1 MKLYIFQ
8 NKLARFFQID
18 KPLKSSDKLCQFA
31 RSGSKILGF
40 SLAVLFFL
48 SQASNLEAQDW
59 KSIHESEVKRIF
71 EIDQKL
77 TSIPVAMVDWE
88 IDSERKLASAAP
100 VKIKPNNF
108 KTTLAYLETFTKKP
122 QIDTSYSSFNQFTN
136 KISPLTSDSFLRLL
150 LLNGESAQ
158 IFKSNNLEFLIFL
171 QNIPS
176 QLRNSCLIVSVAFIH
191 PTHIWT
197 KSNKISLKINTES
210 SRHRDLDSMFNILI
224 MELKDSLS
232 PNFIGRSELPYIGI
246 ISNKLIPEVREGNS
260 LNKLIG
266 SLITIKENST
276 ALYLK
281 EKGKGQSVRNTMLN
295 EISTMM
301 FSAEQ
306 GNTNEKRIVRNENC
320 KILSVWHPNLNELHS
335 VNYSTQC
342 EDYLLKSTTT
352 KSVSDLKYY
361 C

>member
-1 MKLYIFQ
+1 MKLYTFQ

-40 SLAVLFFL
+40 SLVALFFL
-48 SQASNLEAQDW
+48 SQASKLEAQDW
-59 KSIHESEVKRIF
+59 KSIHESEVNRIF

-77 TSIPVAMVDWE
+77 TNIPVARVDWE
-88 IDSERKLASAAP
+88 IDSEKKLASAAP
-100 VKIKPNNF
+100 VKLKPNNS
-108 KTTLAYLETFTKKP
+108 KTTLAYLETFTKTP
-122 QIDTSYSSFNQFTN
+122 QIDASLSSFNQFTSD
-136 KISPLTSDSFLRLL
+136 ISPLSSDSSLGLL
-150 LLNGESAQ
+150 LLNGDSAQ
-158 IFKSNNLEFLIFL
+158 IFKSNNLEILSFL
-171 QNIPS
+171 QNIS
-176 QLRNSCLIVSVAFIH
+176 YQLRNTCLIVSIAFIH

-197 KSNKISLKINTES
+197 KSNKISLKIITES
-210 SRHRDLDSMFNILI
+210 SRHRDLDSMFSILI
-224 MELKDSLS
+224 MESKDSLS
-232 PNFIGRSELPYIGI
+232 PNFIGRPELPYIGI
-246 ISNKLIPEVREGNS
+246 ISNKLIPEVKEGSS
-260 LNKLIG
+260 LNKLVG
-266 SLITIKENST
+266 SLITIKGNST
-276 ALYLK
+276 ALYMK

-306 GNTNEKRIVRNENC
+306 GNTHEKRIVRNENC
-320 KILSVWHPNLNELHS
+320 KILSVWHPNLNELHL

-342 EDYLLKSTTT
+342 DDYQLKSTTT